1 MNSIVNLNSKVMKMF
16 EITSHNTWIKKG
28 VVTNFKYYMQA
39 KSVEK
44 VIAHYM
50 SKNIKSIREL

>member
-1 MNSIVNLNSKVMKMF
+1 MKMF
-16 EITSHNTWIKKG
+16 EITSHNTWNKKG
-28 VVTNFKYYMQA
+28 VVTNFKYYMRA

-44 VIAHYM
+44 VIAHYI

>member
-1 MNSIVNLNSKVMKMF
+1 MKMF
-16 EITSHNTWIKKG
+16 EITSHNTWNKRG

-44 VIAHYM
+44 VIAHYI